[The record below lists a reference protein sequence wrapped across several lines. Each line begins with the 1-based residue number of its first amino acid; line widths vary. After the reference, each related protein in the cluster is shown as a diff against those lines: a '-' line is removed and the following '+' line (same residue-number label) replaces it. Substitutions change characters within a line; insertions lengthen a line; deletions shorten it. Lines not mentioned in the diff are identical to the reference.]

1 MTNKTIKKTKNIKTR
16 IFFYSTEIKK
26 KEIKKWKLKL
36 KKPKGNNP
44 RKQKF

>member
-1 MTNKTIKKTKNIKTR
+1 MINKTIKKTRNIKTR
-16 IFFYSTEIKK
+16 IFFYSTEINKK
-26 KEIKKWKLKL
+26 KL